1 MVNRCKVEMKRRE
14 LYNVVE
20 SLKEGDGRIVRGTK
34 KKEIK
39 SDLRNLSGRSF
50 FLSANSILH
59 A

>member
-34 KKEIK
+34 EIK
-39 SDLRNLSGRSF
+39 SDLRNPSLRSYF
-50 FLSANSILH
+50 FLQTVSYMH
-59 A
+59 KT